1 MTRTLAECAAAGF
14 TLKEAAVELGLNH
27 WTARSRARRAGVTF
41 RDARPE
47 RMKALNADPEFAARH
62 RERARDR
69 MNEMYAAFKL
79 LRSKSDVS
87 REDEG

>member
-1 MTRTLAECAAAGF
+1 MTRTLAECAAAGL
-14 TLKEAAVELGLNH
+14 TLTEAAAELGLNH

-47 RMKALNADPEFAARH
+47 RMKALHADPEFAARR
-62 RERARDR
+62 RERMKA
-69 MNEMYAAFKL
+69 MHAAFKL